1 MNRKDSNSKKL
12 NKRDKVVKPQGK
24 SIFSMFG
31 KGKDS
36 RNDDIQSISDISQSS
51 MASSESYM
59 NTGFENDDMLSFI
72 KDYDS
77 KKSNKD
83 ENQMQNSPNIPVAT
97 QGGSGAMQQ
106 SYNSM
111 PDMSGN
117 ELSMSDTFSSGASF
131 GGAGTDSVFGNLGEQ
146 SFSDFSDMNSEENN
160 FHAQDMT
167 NADTFADFNQHDETL
182 NSGLEDFTSNEI
194 EETQSADYSNNAN
207 DDIYAMLNTSSHIDT
222 PDGLMS
228 DIQETQIPG
237 FDFETD
243 QSQISNETN
252 IDEFPITDKIDEFY
266 SNSVSDTQDVD
277 NYSDVSEDVHM
288 ESSIDL
294 DKYLEEFDKV
304 DEQNETYEHYTAG
317 ESDDTDDTDD
327 NDDSDDNDEDND
339 DNDSAI
345 SSSKET
351 EEERLKR
358 IREKRKRRKERKK
371 EKIRK
376 YIEEGKKVEE
386 RANSSLVVTN
396 SDDNVF
402 GGIEHFYSEKN
413 ENNGLKNENVDIQ
426 PRMNLSTDENGV
438 SDSNIVNLEK
448 MMKEQ
453 ELKLERLQKELEEK
467 SNLSDSKAGSQN
479 DELFESVTKKQIQL
493 LKKELELNSRENEL
507 KNKVLNVSSKDIAQ
521 YKFDSVKY
529 NKSYD
534 VETALK
540 HYETDPKS
548 AIEELRDMAIYSRSN
563 KEYMVAY
570 LALKKLI
577 NDNSEFLELIKE
589 IETAKTK
596 QKLEIERFISTLN
609 VEKNKLL

>member
-1 MNRKDSNSKKL
+1 MNRKDSNSKKI
-12 NKRDKVVKPQGK
+12 NKRDKIVKPQGK

-31 KGKDS
+31 KGRDS
-36 RNDDIQSISDISQSS
+36 KNDDMQSISDISQNSFSS
-51 MASSESYM
+51 SGSRMDSS
-59 NTGFENDDMLSFI
+59 FENDDMLSFI
-72 KDYDS
+72 KEYDS
-77 KKSNKD
+77 KKNSKD
-83 ENQMQNSPNIPVAT
+83 AANNLQNTQSEPVAP
-97 QGGSGAMQQ
+97 QGGNGQAHQVYNTMTGMPANDSNIADSFGSGA
-106 SYNSM
+106 SL
-111 PDMSGN
+111 SGTG
-117 ELSMSDTFSSGASF
+117 S
-131 GGAGTDSVFGNLGEQ
+131 DSVFGDLGDH
-146 SFSDFSDMNSEENN
+146 SFPGYSDMTHEENN
-160 FHAQDMT
+160 FQTPDLGHVDSPIDFGQSNEAMNT
-167 NADTFADFNQHDETL
+167 ELGNFTSEETVETPTVDTFD
-182 NSGLEDFTSNEI
+182 
-194 EETQSADYSNNAN
+194 NAN
-207 DDIYAMLNTSSHIDT
+207 DDIYAMLNTSSHVDT
-222 PDGLMS
+222 EDGLINDTTEVENPS
-228 DIQETQIPG
+228 
-237 FDFETD
+237 FDFDTQQSVESTD
-243 QSQISNETN
+243 VST
-252 IDEFPITDKIDEFY
+252 DEMPITDKIEEFY
-266 SNSVSDTQDVD
+266 SNSISDTQEVD
-277 NYSDVSEDVHM
+277 NYSDESEDINM

-294 DKYLEEFDKV
+294 DKYLEEFDKI
-304 DEQNETYEHYTAG
+304 DEQDEH
-317 ESDDTDDTDD
+317 
-327 NDDSDDNDEDND
+327 DDSED
-339 DNDSAI
+339 I
-345 SSSKET
+345 SISSKET
-351 EEERLKR
+351 DEERLKR

-396 SDDNVF
+396 SGDDVF
-402 GGIEHFYSEKN
+402 GDIEHFYSEKN
-413 ENNGLKNENVDIQ
+413 ENNGLKNGNLDIQ
-426 PRMNLSTDENGV
+426 PRMDLSADENDV
-438 SDSNIVNLEK
+438 SNSNIVNLEK

-453 ELKLERLQKELEEK
+453 ELKLERLQRELEEK
-467 SNLSDSKAGSQN
+467 SNVSDSKAGSQN

-540 HYETDPKS
+540 HYETDPKT